1 MSCLGCAA
9 ILRISNRRV
18 SLDDNIIQMTITVA
32 TAHISFVLAE
42 YVVNVSGVISTVFS
56 GIILSWLGASLILE
70 VLYSTPLLTSLPVPV
85 FGVPVG
91 TIAFYMFSSVSVF
104 NYDKYLTYV
113 CIILPALQPESME
126 TIWEVL
132 QWVGNTLIFMLAGII
147 VGTYIVYYSVASD
160 YVLIILVYF
169 YIFLTRYV
177 MLGLCY
183 PLLSRMSPGYSY
195 YDVCFTSFAG
205 LRGAVSLVLCIVLQK
220 RVDSD
225 YGDFVDLGGVAYP
238 KSDIRHL
245 VFIISGVVT
254 LTILINGTLARAFY
268 LYLYTK
274 VDEKSTEADKVILHY
289 VQKRIWRRT
298 EEGETMLYYY
308 MRRE

>member
-1 MSCLGCAA
+1 
-9 ILRISNRRV
+9 
-18 SLDDNIIQMTITVA
+18 
-32 TAHISFVLAE
+32 
-42 YVVNVSGVISTVFS
+42 
-56 GIILSWLGASLILE
+56 
-70 VLYSTPLLTSLPVPV
+70 
-85 FGVPVG
+85 
-91 TIAFYMFSSVSVF
+91 
-104 NYDKYLTYV
+104 
-113 CIILPALQPESME
+113 ME

-160 YVLIILVYF
+160 YALIILVYL
-169 YIFLTRYV
+169 YIFLTRYI
-177 MLGLCY
+177 MLGVCY

-195 YDVCFTSFAG
+195 YDVCFSSFAG

-225 YGDFVDLGGVAYP
+225 YGEYVELGGVQYP
-238 KSDIRHL
+238 KSHIRHL

-254 LTILINGTLARAFY
+254 LTILVNGTLARAFY

-289 VQKRIWRRT
+289 VRKRIWRRT
-298 EEGETMLYYY
+298 EEGEIGKGELSLSVSLSLCSVLSMH
-308 MRRE
+308 